1 MNLLYLIKVLKN
13 SGSAVLKT
21 TIPGLP
27 PRSNNK
33 PNHYINNINIYEESI
48 IKTSRTETNNKCR
61 TDTEVFKVWK
71 GKGAKSKTIPRQSLN
86 LSNKFDMLGEKEES
100 SESQIN
106 YSEFEME
113 KEHDEFNNKK
123 KKKNSKNMKVEK
135 RREKMIKEYDE
146 LYALLKFIEEIM
158 VLKTSTHKL
167 KKCKFCKHCKS
178 CCKHRGKCQTGRKA
192 PTLGE
197 ASDLIKV
204 ELSSNDLELIR
215 KKINHLENYVDAPT
229 FEENNEVKISKF
241 PPDIIP
247 FLLLYICLNF
257 NCIKQN
263 HYKRKALLLR
273 SAKYCARKF
282 YQKHNSRNY
291 FFTYCMKKYDTALT
305 HQTVPTSSQL
315 DQIKNV
321 VSIYDATFYQTEGS
335 QKLVQKSIPSEEE
348 VNPLLIEENDMLHD
362 QDKMNTSDILQVD
375 GTIDLSEDA
384 LSEEEN
390 ISQFIIQNVL
400 NGEYNAIPSNIPQV
414 DGMDDFSEEE
424 VKSVPNHLYAINCED
439 KKICDWLNFFRGL
452 EWIWESTTDH
462 SMCNLKKMMGDSVI
476 VSFV

>member
-1 MNLLYLIKVLKN
+1 MNLMYLIKVLKN

-135 RREKMIKEYDE
+135 RRGKMIKEYDE
-146 LYALLKFIEEIM
+146 LDALLKFIEEIM

-178 CCKHRGKCQTGRKA
+178 CCKHRGKCQ
-192 PTLGE
+192 
-197 ASDLIKV
+197 S
-204 ELSSNDLELIR
+204 
-215 KKINHLENYVDAPT
+215 
-229 FEENNEVKISKF
+229 
-241 PPDIIP
+241 
-247 FLLLYICLNF
+247 YI
-257 NCIKQN
+257 
-263 HYKRKALLLR
+263 
-273 SAKYCARKF
+273 YC
-282 YQKHNSRNY
+282 
-291 FFTYCMKKYDTALT
+291 
-305 HQTVPTSSQL
+305 
-315 DQIKNV
+315 
-321 VSIYDATFYQTEGS
+321 
-335 QKLVQKSIPSEEE
+335 
-348 VNPLLIEENDMLHD
+348 
-362 QDKMNTSDILQVD
+362 
-375 GTIDLSEDA
+375 
-384 LSEEEN
+384 
-390 ISQFIIQNVL
+390 
-400 NGEYNAIPSNIPQV
+400 
-414 DGMDDFSEEE
+414 
-424 VKSVPNHLYAINCED
+424 
-439 KKICDWLNFFRGL
+439 
-452 EWIWESTTDH
+452 
-462 SMCNLKKMMGDSVI
+462 
-476 VSFV
+476 